1 MWKILATSERY
12 EIPNVASR
20 SSVGIN
26 PKQLQMSMPIE
37 PERRQFLWYFL
48 YLCWDRPGHQKRGSV
63 IHVSP
68 SFLLSVNLLIN
79 LLMGPVTPIYE
90 GVIGGNAADRLIFK
104 GRHVSFLNDLM
115 THASKA
121 SRFCFF
127 K

>member
-48 YLCWDRPGHQKRGSV
+48 YLCWDRPRIRVKSCHSAAATGS
-63 IHVSP
+63 HGSRSEGYCSP
-68 SFLLSVNLLIN
+68 DRICFAISPTRPRLAFL
-79 LLMGPVTPIYE
+79 PI
-90 GVIGGNAADRLIFK
+90 
-104 GRHVSFLNDLM
+104 FL
-115 THASKA
+115 
-121 SRFCFF
+121 
-127 K
+127 

>member
-48 YLCWDRPGHQKRGSV
+48 YLCWDRPIILWNSRYLEALITDLRNNGVVIPNDIIKHIAPLGSGHV
-63 IHVSP
+63 
-68 SFLLSVNLLIN
+68 
-79 LLMGPVTPIYE
+79 GPNYAKVP
-90 GVIGGNAADRLIFK
+90 NPP
-104 GRHVSFLNDLM
+104 
-115 THASKA
+115 
-121 SRFCFF
+121 
-127 K
+127 

>member
-48 YLCWDRPGHQKRGSV
+48 YLCWDRPTFMQTN
-63 IHVSP
+63 P
-68 SFLLSVNLLIN
+68 
-79 LLMGPVTPIYE
+79 Y
-90 GVIGGNAADRLIFK
+90 
-104 GRHVSFLNDLM
+104 
-115 THASKA
+115 
-121 SRFCFF
+121 
-127 K
+127 

>member
-48 YLCWDRPGHQKRGSV
+48 YLCWDRPEILWDFWYLCGVRANN
-63 IHVSP
+63 VSP
-68 SFLLSVNLLIN
+68 KQRCSRVQRF
-79 LLMGPVTPIYE
+79 
-90 GVIGGNAADRLIFK
+90 IF
-104 GRHVSFLNDLM
+104 S
-115 THASKA
+115 
-121 SRFCFF
+121 SRYTYQPR
-127 K
+127 